1 MHHASAFHNITH
13 INKSGGDNKRCDNAR
28 DALAATGF
36 VLTGPTRSIAL
47 AILHLTATFF
57 TFLFHDRF
65 LCFELNMILIKPLL
79 QKIVNVLLKK

>member
-1 MHHASAFHNITH
+1 MHHASAFHSITH
-13 INKSGGDNKRCDNAR
+13 INKSGGDNKRCDNAS

-47 AILHLTATFF
+47 AIVHLTVTFF

-65 LCFELNMILIKPLL
+65 LCFESATSGKAGGMKCEPL
-79 QKIVNVLLKK
+79 KAV